1 MSAIFE
7 QARTFFI
14 EGVAHYE
21 AGRLEQAERQ
31 FTASLALVPG
41 RASTLTNLGAVR
53 LKLGRFDDAEAV
65 LAQAVEQDPHN
76 AEALGHHATALAE
89 LGRVREALT
98 QVDAALRADER
109 LGVLW
114 TLRGNLLRELGRD
127 DEAIVAFRSALER
140 GGDPALNRYYLAAL
154 GAAEAP
160 AAPPPLYVQG
170 LFDNYADGFEEH
182 LVGVLKYRAPEIL
195 VERLGARRFRRA
207 LDLGCGT
214 GLCGVH
220 LRSRSDY
227 LGGVDLSHNMV
238 EQARE
243 RGVYDEVAQGDVVDY
258 LRSAGGSADLV
269 VAADVFIYLGD
280 LAPVFAATGGALQP
294 GGVFCFTVELA
305 GDDEDF
311 LLRPSLRYAHS
322 RSYIRSLAERNGFE
336 ILDTAE
342 RPIRDDQGT
351 PIAGLFAWLSKR

>member
-1 MSAIFE
+1 
-7 QARTFFI
+7 
-14 EGVAHYE
+14 
-21 AGRLEQAERQ
+21 
-31 FTASLALVPG
+31 
-41 RASTLTNLGAVR
+41 LTNLGAVR
-53 LKLGRFDDAEAV
+53 LKLGRFEDAEAV
-65 LAQAVEQDPHN
+65 LAQAVSQEPHN

-114 TLRGNLLRELGRD
+114 TLRGSLLRELGRD
-127 DEAIVAFRSALER
+127 DEAVSAFRTALER

-154 GAAEAP
+154 GGADAP
-160 AAPPPLYVQG
+160 ASPPPLYVQG
-170 LFDNYADGFEEH
+170 LFDNYADGFEAH
-182 LVGVLKYRAPEIL
+182 LVEVLTYRAPEVL
-195 VERLGARRFRRA
+195 TQRLGARHFRCA

-220 LRSRSDY
+220 LRPRSDY

-238 EQARE
+238 EQARA
-243 RGVYDEVAQGDVVDY
+243 RGVYDEVVQGDVVDY
-258 LRSAGGSADLV
+258 LRHPARLANRADLA

-280 LAPVFAATGGALQP
+280 LAPVFAAVAGALEP

-305 GDDEDF
+305 GDERPIV
-311 LLRPSLRYAHS
+311 LRPSLRYAHS
-322 RSYIRSLAERNGFE
+322 ESYIRSLAERNGFE
-336 ILDTAE
+336 ILDTSPG
-342 RPIRDDQGT
+342 PIRDDQGR